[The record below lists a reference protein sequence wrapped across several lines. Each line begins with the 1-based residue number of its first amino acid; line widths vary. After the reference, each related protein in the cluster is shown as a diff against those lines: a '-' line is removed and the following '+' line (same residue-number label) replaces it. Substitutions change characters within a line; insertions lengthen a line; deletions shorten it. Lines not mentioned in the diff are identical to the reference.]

1 MASEASY
8 REGSSQTPALK
19 AFEKSHGKP
28 GIPKTMPSRNTSMLE
43 ETSKLWTSRN

>member
-28 GIPKTMPSRNTSMLE
+28 GIPLLKRRNIWWWLPVLASIP
-43 ETSKLWTSRN
+43 